1 MMTET
6 GQPKVTLPIQ
16 VLQPL
21 LAGLTKG
28 LIDLA
33 TRFASCLA
41 EIGLPTSIDLQGDW
55 VKLTVLTDQGDIYFG
70 LMEPEMSGLSSL
82 ALPMR
87 VGVSLSFGV
96 PDGDDLTVKPD
107 TFFYLPSSFTV
118 DQLLALGRGQ
128 FSPEQFTELLNQSVR
143 HAMSAPRDNF
153 PRAILLMIAERTSLR
168 DTGLRHFELWTQS
181 RGGVDIQ
188 HLRPTNNPHI
198 AAEEARTLGFQ
209 PTIYRC
215 QSGSFIS
222 FTTTD
227 GGVFL

>member
-1 MMTET
+1 MMTDA
-6 GQPKVTLPIQ
+6 GQPIVAPPIQ
-16 VLQPL
+16 LLQPL
-21 LAGLTKG
+21 LAGSTNS

-33 TRFASCLA
+33 TRFASGLA
-41 EIGLPTSIDLQGDW
+41 EIGLPTSFDLQDDW
-55 VKLTVLTDQGDIYFG
+55 VKLTLLTGQGDISFA
-70 LMEPEMSGLSSL
+70 LMEPEVCGLSNE

-87 VGVSLSFGV
+87 GGVSLSFGV
-96 PDGDDLTVKPD
+96 PDGNDLTDKPD

-128 FSPEQFTELLNQSVR
+128 FSPEQFTELLNMSVR
-143 HAMSAPRDNF
+143 HAMSSPRDKF
-153 PRAILLMIAERTSLR
+153 PRSILLMIAERTSLR
-168 DTGLRHFELWTQS
+168 DTGVRHFELWTQS
-181 RGGVDIQ
+181 RGGVEIQ

-198 AAEEARTLGFQ
+198 AAAEARSLGFH

-222 FTTTD
+222 FTETD

>member
-1 MMTET
+1 MTDSCH
-6 GQPKVTLPIQ
+6 PIIAPPIQ

-21 LAGLTKG
+21 LAGFTNG

-33 TRFASCLA
+33 TRIASGLA
-41 EIGLPTSIDLQGDW
+41 EIGLLVRVDLHGDW
-55 VKLTVLTDQGDIYFG
+55 VMLTLLTDKGDITFA
-70 LMEPEMSGLSSL
+70 LMEPEVYGLSNE

-96 PDGDDLTVKPD
+96 PDGNNLTDKPD
-107 TFFYLPSSFTV
+107 TFFYLPASFTV
-118 DQLLALGRGQ
+118 DQLLALCRGQ
-128 FSPEQFTELLNQSVR
+128 FSPEQFTELLNMSVR
-143 HAMSAPRDNF
+143 HAMSSPREKF
-153 PRAILLMIAERTSLR
+153 PSSILLMIAERTSLR
-168 DTGLRHFELWTQS
+168 DAGGMHFELWTQS

-188 HLRPTNNPHI
+188 CLRPTNNPHI
-198 AAEEARTLGFQ
+198 AAAEARSLGFH

-222 FTTTD
+222 FTETD